1 MAAKYESYDDGA
13 AKATIA
19 GDHWRFLRFK
29 LGAHEQ
35 VVAATGGHGTAAF
48 VSRNELLK
56 AIDKYA
62 KSKAVRGE

>member
-1 MAAKYESYDDGA
+1 MAKYETYDEGA

-35 VVAATGGHGTAAF
+35 TVDAHGVTGPATF